1 MRRSLPGLLLTLLFC
16 FSAVAQQA
24 CPPIQAPAPDPS
36 KLLFTPKQEMEL
48 GEIIR
53 RQLESDFLVIEDK
66 DVTGYLDRIGQRVAG
81 RLPDVGIHF
90 EFLLYDRPEIQAF
103 SMPGGRI
110 YVSRKMAAFLKS
122 EDELAGVLGHEMG
135 HVVARQAAL
144 ELSSA
149 FRDVLGLKSV
159 SENDDLFALYN
170 QFVESV
176 RLKKR
181 HGDSSGNEEK
191 GQSVADQIGVQAV
204 ARAGYSP
211 RAFPD
216 ALDRTM
222 ETKGKTG
229 SWLSDL
235 FGTTRPDSRRLRE
248 ALKVVS
254 NLPPAC
260 IESATSSRPGDFQQW
275 QQAVLRYKGMGHAEK
290 LPGLL
295 SRRSL
300 NSPLRGE
307 IEHFRFSP
315 DGKYLLAQDEGG
327 IYVLSR
333 DPLKFVFRIDTVDA
347 QPAQFSPDG
356 QQVAF
361 FSSHL
366 RVETWDIAKQ
376 EQISL
381 TDVPELHG
389 CRDTALSPDAKFLA
403 CFDNSLALSLIDV
416 ASGEPLLR
424 QEHFFDFDSGFNAF
438 GGLYKLIYFLSHPE
452 VVVLRFSPDAH
463 YFAASSRSGE
473 SVVFDLSARKKI
485 NVPGSIHTAMSY
497 SFTFLDPYRIVGV
510 DQFSPQKSPVAE
522 FPSGKVVDHLP
533 LGGGSLAAATN
544 PRYVLMRPVTGY
556 AVGGY
561 DLDGKKFVFGNRT
574 AATDIWQDVSV
585 SERLN
590 GEIGLYKIGDSKAA
604 EVLQLPIGKL
614 GSLRSFTASPDLK
627 FLAISNHTR
636 GGLWNLDTN
645 TRVMHVRAFDSA
657 FFAPNTTFFLDFPP
671 FEKIERETAV
681 ASPVTGQAKSRPVE
695 KDDDITFYGDVLFR
709 VKHSDKNRA
718 ARRNL
723 ELDALDIVDQKPLWS
738 DNFPKSAPSFGGSPD
753 SGSVVFTWSAGSDG
767 VRAEVSRFPVLQA
780 LWNKENPKDSDY
792 FLEALDSRKGI
803 PVGGVVLHTGKWSYI
818 PEAVVA
824 MGDWFVVSDNHN
836 RVLLYSI
843 STAQEKARWFG
854 YRPEVSRN
862 GQRLCLVNGRGHLLV
877 YDLQNLKPIEDL
889 YFATHI
895 SAHRLSGDGQKLF
908 VLTDDQTAF
917 EFDLTSAAVKTASN

>member
-1 MRRSLPGLLLTLLFC
+1 MLRSLPAVLFAFVLC
-16 FSAVAQQA
+16 LSASARQA

-53 RQLESDFLVIEDK
+53 QQLESDFLVIEDQA
-66 DVTGYLDRIGQRVAG
+66 VTGYLDSVGQRVAG

-110 YVSRKMAAFLKS
+110 YVSRKMVAFLKS

-170 QFVESV
+170 QFVESIH
-176 RLKKR
+176 LKKR

-222 ETKGKTG
+222 ETRGKTG
-229 SWLSDL
+229 SWFSDL
-235 FGTTRPDSRRLRE
+235 FGATKPDSRRLRE

-254 NLPPAC
+254 NLSPAC
-260 IESATSSRPGDFQQW
+260 IEAAPTSRTGDFQQW
-275 QQAVLRYKGMGHAEK
+275 QLAVLRYKGMGHAEK
-290 LPGLL
+290 LPGML
-295 SRRSL
+295 SRKSL
-300 NSPLRGE
+300 NNPLRAE

-356 QQVAF
+356 KQVVF

-366 RVETWDIAKQ
+366 RVETWDVEKQ
-376 EQISL
+376 EQVSL

-389 CRDTALSPDAKFLA
+389 CRETALAPDAKFLA

-424 QEHFFDFDSGFNAF
+424 QEHFFDFESGFNAF

-473 SVVFDLSARKKI
+473 SVVFDLTARKKLS
-485 NVPGSIHTAMSY
+485 VPGSIHTAMSY

-510 DQFSPQKSPVAE
+510 DQFSPQKSPVAA
-522 FPSGKVVDHLP
+522 FPSGKVIDHLP

-544 PRYVLMRPVTGY
+544 PRYILMRPVTGF

-561 DLDGKKFVFGNRT
+561 DLDSKKFVFGNRT
-574 AATDIWQDVSV
+574 SATDVWQDVSV

-590 GEIGLYKIGDSKAA
+590 GEIGLYKIGDTKAA

-636 GGLWNLDTN
+636 GGLWNLASN
-645 TRVMHVRAFDSA
+645 TRVMHVRAFDNA
-657 FFAPNTTFFLDFPP
+657 FFAPNTTFFLDFPS
-671 FEKIERETAV
+671 FEKAERETAV
-681 ASPVTGQAKSRPVE
+681 ASPVTGQSKSRTVE

-738 DNFPKSAPSFGGSPD
+738 DNFPKAAPAFGGSPD

-767 VRAEVSRFPVLQA
+767 VRAEVSRVPVLQA

-792 FLEALDSRKGI
+792 LLEALDSRKGTA
-803 PVGGVVLHTGKWSYI
+803 VGGVVLHTGKWSYI

-843 STAQEKARWFG
+843 STGQEKARWFG

-877 YDLQNLKPIEDL
+877 YDLQKLLPIEDL

-917 EFDLTSAAVKTASN
+917 EFDLNSAAAKAGAH

>member
-1 MRRSLPGLLLTLLFC
+1 
-16 FSAVAQQA
+16 
-24 CPPIQAPAPDPS
+24 
-36 KLLFTPKQEMEL
+36 MEL

-53 RQLESDFLVIEDK
+53 QQLESDFLVIEDK
-66 DVTGYLDRIGQRVAG
+66 EVTGYLDRVGQRVAS
-81 RLPDVGIHF
+81 RLPDIGIHF
-90 EFLLYDRPEIQAF
+90 QFLLYDRPEIQAF

-110 YVSRKMAAFLKS
+110 YVSRKMAAFLKT

-149 FRDVLGLKSV
+149 FREVLGVKSL
-159 SENDDLFALYN
+159 SDNDDLFELYN

-181 HGDSSGNEEK
+181 HADSSGNEEK

-211 RAFPD
+211 QAFPN

-229 SWLSDL
+229 SWFSDL
-235 FGTTRPDSRRLRE
+235 FGATKPDSRRLRE

-260 IESATSSRPGDFQQW
+260 IEAASSSHGSDFQQW
-275 QQAVLRYKGMGHAEK
+275 QQSVLRYKGMGHAEK

-295 SRRSL
+295 SRKTL
-300 NSPLRGE
+300 NNPLRGD

-315 DGKYLLAQDEGG
+315 DGMFLLAQDEGG
-327 IYVLSR
+327 IYVLTR
-333 DPLKFVFRIDTVDA
+333 DPLKFLFRIDSVDA

-356 QQVAF
+356 KQIVF

-366 RVETWDIAKQ
+366 RVESWDIDKQ

-381 TDVPELHG
+381 TDVPDLHG
-389 CRDTALSPDAKFLA
+389 CRETALSPDAKFLA
-403 CFDNSLALSLIDV
+403 CFDNSLTLSLVDV
-416 ASGEPLLR
+416 ASGETLLR
-424 QEHFFDFDSGFNAF
+424 QEHFFDFESAFNAVGSF
-438 GGLYKLIYFLSHPE
+438 YKLLYFLTHPE
-452 VVVLRFSPDAH
+452 VVVLRFSPDAR

-473 SVVFDLSARKKI
+473 SAVFDLVARKKI

-497 SFTFLDPYRIVGV
+497 SFTFLGPDRIVGV

-533 LGGGSLAAATN
+533 LGDGSLVAATN
-544 PRYVLMRPVTGY
+544 AKYILIRPVIGY
-556 AVGGY
+556 AVGAY
-561 DLDGKKFVFGNRT
+561 NLDAKKFVFANRM
-574 AATDIWQDVSV
+574 AATDVWQNLSL

-590 GEIGLYKIGDSKAA
+590 GEIGLYEAGETKAV
-604 EVLQLPIGKL
+604 ETTQLPIGKL
-614 GSLRSFTASPDLK
+614 GSLRAFTASPDLK

-645 TRVMHVRAFDSA
+645 NRVFHVRAFQNV
-657 FFAPNTTFFLDFPP
+657 FFAPNTTFFLDFPS
-671 FEKIERETAV
+671 FEKTDREMAV
-681 ASPVTGQAKSRPVE
+681 ASPVTGQSKARPVD
-695 KDDDITFYGDVLFR
+695 KDDDITFYGDVLLR
-709 VKHSDKNRA
+709 VKHGEKNRSV
-718 ARRNL
+718 RKNL
-723 ELDALDIVDQKPLWS
+723 ELDVLDIVDQKPLWS
-738 DNFPKSAPSFGGSPD
+738 VSFPKQAPSFAGSPD
-753 SGSVVFTWSAGSDG
+753 SSTVVFTWPAASDG
-767 VRAEVSRFPVLQA
+767 VRGEVSRLPGLQP
-780 LWNKENPKDSDY
+780 LWDKEKPKEGDY
-792 FLEALDSRKGI
+792 LLEALDSRKGTL
-803 PVGGVVLHTGKWSYI
+803 VGALVLHTGKWSYF
-818 PEAVVA
+818 PESVVA

-843 STAQEKARWFG
+843 SSGQERARWFG

-862 GQRLCLVNGRGHLLV
+862 CQRLCLVNGRGHLLV
-877 YDLQNLKPIEDL
+877 YDLQTLKPSEDL

-895 SAHRLSGDGQKLF
+895 SAHQLSGDGKKLF

-917 EFDLTSAAVKTASN
+917 EFDLSSGTVKTAAN